1 MILSYYSSPLNPIKK
16 CQIEVKVMYVVSIT
30 RFPVSKGKEV
40 GERFIEA
47 SKKFPL
53 DRSLEKQ
60 ILKMAARIVGDEVV
74 SITISE
80 VKEGKFEE
88 VFKRSHEVM
97 VFYKD
102 IEGIK
107 FDVQPYLSG
116 TEAFPLVGLEMP
128 E

>member
-1 MILSYYSSPLNPIKK
+1 
-16 CQIEVKVMYVVSIT
+16 MYIVSTT
-30 RFPVSKGKEV
+30 RFPISKGEEV
-40 GERFIEA
+40 GKRFIEA
-47 SKKFPL
+47 SKKFPY

-60 ILKMAARIVGDEVV
+60 ILRMAAKIVGDEVV

>member
-1 MILSYYSSPLNPIKK
+1 
-16 CQIEVKVMYVVSIT
+16 MYMVSIT
-30 RFPVSKGKEV
+30 KFPVNKGKEV

-47 SKKFPL
+47 AKKFPP
-53 DRSLEKQ
+53 DRTLEKE
-60 ILKMAARIVGDEVV
+60 ILRMAAKITGDEVV

-80 VKEGKFEE
+80 VKEGKFQEA
-88 VFKRSHEVM
+88 FKRSHEVM
-97 VFYKD
+97 MFYSD

-116 TEAFPLVGLEMP
+116 VEAFPLVGLKMP